1 MRLIVSL
8 VLGVL
13 FLGLMWALA
22 TMVFRVDLRA
32 ECARMMGIKRPEE
45 KVEPS
50 SPTEAEPEIVPA
62 S

>member
-8 VLGVL
+8 VFGVL

-22 TMVFRVDLRA
+22 TIVFHVDLRA
-32 ECARMMGIKRPEE
+32 ECARMMGMKRSTER
-45 KVEPS
+45 EPT
-50 SPTEAEPEIVPA
+50 TEAEPETEIVPA